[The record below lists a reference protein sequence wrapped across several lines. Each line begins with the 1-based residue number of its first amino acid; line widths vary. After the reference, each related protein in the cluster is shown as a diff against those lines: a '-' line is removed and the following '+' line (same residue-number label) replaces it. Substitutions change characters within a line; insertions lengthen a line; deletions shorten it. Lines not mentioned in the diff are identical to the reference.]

1 MVDLRLVTLGLTAAL
16 AALPVVLRG
25 RGIETADADRDVD
38 FANGIVLEVFEGA
51 NVRFER
57 KGRTLLLGRAS
68 NADVRLA
75 DGKVSRLHARIEAR
89 ADGTFVEDLQSRN
102 GTYRNGSPIV
112 GRLRL
117 EPGDRL
123 TLGEARV
130 VYRGLE
136 RWT

>member
-1 MVDLRLVTLGLTAAL
+1 VVDVRLATVGLTAAL
-16 AALPVVLRG
+16 GIFPLLVRG
-25 RGIETADADRDVD
+25 RHAPVEEPSREVD
-38 FANGIVLEVFEGA
+38 FASGIVLEISEGA
-51 NVRFER
+51 SVRFER
-57 KGRTLLLGRAS
+57 KGRTVLLGRAP

-75 DGKVSRLHARIEAR
+75 DAKVSRLHARIEAR
-89 ADGTFVEDLQSRN
+89 SEGTFVEDLQSRN
-102 GTYRNGSPIV
+102 GTFKDGSPVV
-112 GRLRL
+112 GRIRL